1 MNHALFCVTPSDRAI
16 SCDETPFLELAIS
29 QIAGSHLSKPSG
41 ESSKIVPT
49 LAENCLRHWRHFQMR
64 RVVRNECSVPP
75 QRGQTGLPS
84 GHRSLT
90 TKASATS
97 GSVK

>member
-1 MNHALFCVTPSDRAI
+1 MSSASTSPLSLVNVPVCMASLIRCSMNHADFCVTPSERAI

-49 LAENCLRHWRHFQMR
+49 FTEYCFLHALHFQRR
-64 RVVRNECSVPP
+64 RVVR
-75 QRGQTGLPS
+75 
-84 GHRSLT
+84 
-90 TKASATS
+90 
-97 GSVK
+97 